1 MKIIIHFL
9 KGNNEAISP
18 ASMPTYSARAGAA
31 SDARL
36 SEIEMNVVMKS
47 NEVKVLSAAN
57 AELDERCCKLQQ
69 ELTLAK
75 LKIGEQAQADDDVSE
90 SRDYRKRCA
99 DLETNLRQKTRD
111 YDRLEG
117 KMQNQSLLEEE
128 LATANMKLKI
138 AQESNDKSVVIAS
151 LYHTFLDEKE
161 EWSTLF
167 HGITIENDNLSHQ
180 QSIPELKT
188 TGRSSNS
195 INPAAILRSL
205 GALQKRY
212 VLLLKSQSE
221 FEESKLEILKKLET
235 TEGDLFVLKSEKDE
249 AVFQLERSASRLR
262 LAQRQAKLYEGEVTS
277 LRALLSSF
285 DVEFGMGLPTN
296 STLFHMK
303 DKIISGLQTELDAIR
318 KESKNICEHAESLE
332 LKLLAEKTVGEGT
345 CVGDSD
351 GNLERTYALR
361 EETLKEELLALQSFS
376 GVDYVPG
383 KTKVYFT
390 DI

>member
-1 MKIIIHFL
+1 
-9 KGNNEAISP
+9 
-18 ASMPTYSARAGAA
+18 
-31 SDARL
+31 
-36 SEIEMNVVMKS
+36 MNVAMKS

-57 AELDERCCKLQQ
+57 AELDERCSKLQQ
-69 ELTLAK
+69 ELMLAK
-75 LKIGEQAQADDDVSE
+75 LKIGEQAQADDDVFE

-99 DLETNLRQKTRD
+99 DLETNLRQKSRD

-138 AQESNDKSVVIAS
+138 AQENNDKSVVIAS
-151 LYHTFLDEKE
+151 LYHSLLDEKE

-167 HGITIENDNLSHQ
+167 QGITIENDNLPHQ
-180 QSIPELKT
+180 KTIPELKVA
-188 TGRSSNS
+188 GRSSQN

-221 FEESKLEILKKLET
+221 FEESRLEIFRKQEM
-235 TEGDLFVLKSEKDE
+235 TEGDLIVLKNEKND
-249 AVFQLERSASRLR
+249 ALFQLERSASRLR

-303 DKIISGLQTELDAIR
+303 DKIISGLQEELNTVR
-318 KESKNICEHAESLE
+318 KESKSICEHAESLE
-332 LKLLAEKTVGEGT
+332 LKLLAEEASVNMAIGEGT

-351 GNLERTYALR
+351 KNLERAYVLR
-361 EETLKEELLALQSFS
+361 EEALKEELLALQSFS
-376 GVDYVPG
+376 GIDYVPG
-383 KTKVYFT
+383 KTKV
-390 DI
+390 